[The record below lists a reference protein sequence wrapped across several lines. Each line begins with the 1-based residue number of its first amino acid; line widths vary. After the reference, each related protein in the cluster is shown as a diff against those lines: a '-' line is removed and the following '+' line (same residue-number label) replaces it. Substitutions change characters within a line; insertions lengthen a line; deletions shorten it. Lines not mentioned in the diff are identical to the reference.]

1 MQLLVRAWLLGS
13 EEGTLGVLP
22 LISPTHLGWDFKGEE
37 VETPG
42 GQGLQR
48 GKNRA
53 SAANGS
59 FLGFSPLALCQPP
72 QPMCTPCQLAFCSES
87 PCFSL
92 MPYPRFLDIQLV
104 QPPPPTGYVFSA
116 LLHLCLLCLPGSLP
130 LPAQVPLIPPP
141 LPQSRPSPV
150 LGPRISWALS
160 PASRDVVGA
169 QPLGSGTSG
178 CCLQVGSRLLR
189 APLTLAAPTYPRPS
203 RGRVRE
209 EETESERDEEEQEL
223 RPFLLG

>member
-72 QPMCTPCQLAFCSES
+72 QPMCTPCQLAFCFES

-116 LLHLCLLCLPGSLP
+116 LLHLCLLCPPGCLP

-141 LPQSRPSPV
+141 LPQSSPHQYSV
-150 LGPRISWALS
+150 LEFLGLCLQLHAMLLEHS
-160 PASRDVVGA
+160 PLAQAPPDAVCRWVVGCSG
-169 QPLGSGTSG
+169 PL
-178 CCLQVGSRLLR
+178 L
-189 APLTLAAPTYPRPS
+189 P
-203 RGRVRE
+203 
-209 EETESERDEEEQEL
+209 
-223 RPFLLG
+223 

>member
-59 FLGFSPLALCQPP
+59 FLGSSPPALCQRP

-92 MPYPRFLDIQLV
+92 MPCPRFLDNQPV
-104 QPPPPTGYVFSA
+104 QSPPPTGYVFSA
-116 LLHLCLLCLPGSLP
+116 LLHLS
-130 LPAQVPLIPPP
+130 
-141 LPQSRPSPV
+141 
-150 LGPRISWALS
+150 
-160 PASRDVVGA
+160 
-169 QPLGSGTSG
+169 
-178 CCLQVGSRLLR
+178 
-189 APLTLAAPTYPRPS
+189 PLTPRFLALTSPGALDS
-203 RGRVRE
+203 
-209 EETESERDEEEQEL
+209 
-223 RPFLLG
+223 PFLPPVQSLTSTRSSNFLGFVSSFTRCCWSTAPWLRHLRMLSAGG